1 MSAQTFVLLFALVME
16 DQDLIVAAFLNHLA
30 DYARLRLR
38 PGDFTLGTRD
48 CQYIAELQ
56 LPISASARFFHS
68 NYVTGGHPVL
78 LPTGA
83 DDRVHTYA
91 SINSNP
97 PRTPA
102 RLGNLQ
108 VCCLCLLFP
117 QRFFIRECGPRT
129 REPRTVPPVQA
140 NIVILSCVV
149 EIGQTKSG
157 KRDYSRVGNQ
167 HSAAG
172 WRIAEH
178 DHGAGHGFVFP
189 RTCQF
194 SAGTADGIIE
204 RGSAFRA

>member
-1 MSAQTFVLLFALVME
+1 ME
-16 DQDLIVAAFLNHLA
+16 DQDLIVTAFLNHLA

-48 CQYIAELQ
+48 CQHIAELQ

-68 NYVTGGHPVL
+68 NYVPGGHPVL

-140 NIVILSCVV
+140 NIVILSCAV
-149 EIGQTKSG
+149 EIGQTNWKPTFRRPQVG
-157 KRDYSRVGNQ
+157 VSRRIN
-167 HSAAG
+167 SPIWPAA
-172 WRIAEH
+172 RST
-178 DHGAGHGFVFP
+178 P
-189 RTCQF
+189 C
-194 SAGTADGIIE
+194 E
-204 RGSAFRA
+204 RARES

>member
-1 MSAQTFVLLFALVME
+1 MSAQTFVLLFAFVME

-48 CQYIAELQ
+48 CQHIAELQ

-68 NYVTGGHPVL
+68 NYVPGGHPVL

-97 PRTPA
+97 PRTSA

-172 WRIAEH
+172 WRIAEN
-178 DHGAGHGFVFP
+178 
-189 RTCQF
+189 
-194 SAGTADGIIE
+194 
-204 RGSAFRA
+204 